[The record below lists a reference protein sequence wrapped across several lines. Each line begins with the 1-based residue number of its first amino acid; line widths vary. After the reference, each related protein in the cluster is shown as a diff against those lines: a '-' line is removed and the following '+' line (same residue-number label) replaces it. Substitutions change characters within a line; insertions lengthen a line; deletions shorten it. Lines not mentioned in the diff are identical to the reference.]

1 MLLHCSAQICRTP
14 AELRETFGISENHVT
29 HIITT
34 GDIYRELALF
44 LEIIKL
50 YIYILILILKV

>member
-1 MLLHCSAQICRTP
+1 MLLLCSAQICRTP
-14 AELRETFGISENHVT
+14 AGLRETFGISENHVT

-50 YIYILILILKV
+50 YIYIF